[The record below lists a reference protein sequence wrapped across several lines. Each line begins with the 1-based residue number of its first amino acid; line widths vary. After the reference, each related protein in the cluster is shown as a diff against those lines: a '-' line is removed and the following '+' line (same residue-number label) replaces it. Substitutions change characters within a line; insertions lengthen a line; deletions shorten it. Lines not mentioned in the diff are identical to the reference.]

1 MTVKKTT
8 PTTRKPRRKTVK
20 ADAKPE
26 LPEHEEQP
34 AEIAS
39 ENEASEAQDVPPLPD
54 VEPPVKG
61 WDKDLEVEGVW
72 VRSVGPRFR
81 RAGYSFTQAGN
92 GIALHAL
99 SEQDLAQLEAE
110 PALVVE
116 RVTFTE
122 VPFTR
127 PEAE

>member
-1 MTVKKTT
+1 MTVKKTS
-8 PTTRKPRRKTVK
+8 PTVRKPRRKTVK

-39 ENEASEAQDVPPLPD
+39 ENEASKAQDVPSLPD
-54 VEPPVKG
+54 VEG

-99 SEQDLAQLEAE
+99 SEQDLEQLEAE

-127 PEAE
+127 PEAK